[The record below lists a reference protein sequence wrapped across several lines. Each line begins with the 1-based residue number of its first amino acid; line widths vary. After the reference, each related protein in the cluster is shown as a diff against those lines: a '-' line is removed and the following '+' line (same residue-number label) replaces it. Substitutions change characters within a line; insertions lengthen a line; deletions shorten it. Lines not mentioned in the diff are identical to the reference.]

1 MSLKL
6 KINTK
11 DWFLYMILI
20 PFLYPRGFSEYIPVY
35 KTFFTLWLYG
45 AMIGISLMVLFEISN
60 RAVSIRTY
68 NCWLTLYFAVMI
80 FLTLLIRK
88 SFNAGLQKMFA
99 TPALCVLCAI
109 YLKKNPKALIKC
121 LNNLLTIIFLL
132 NFTIFNPLL
141 WEQYFSPIE
150 NHITFLGHVQINTQ
164 LGVVGIFFAC
174 LGYCLNI
181 NSKKE
186 MNFQVILSV
195 ITMILSFTNAAYMAL
210 ILLIMFWL
218 FEKFGIKKSF
228 ISKAQIYACLYILI
242 NACLFIFITY
252 KGISLSIAGFS
263 LNGRGH
269 IWREALNTFFKNPI
283 HGYGVHGVLIK
294 VFWSA
299 WTGNGQG
306 MNYMHNQILQ
316 VLNDG
321 GVMLFIP
328 YIFMIF
334 SCIKNLN
341 KIQSKKL
348 QFWLSV
354 CMIIMLFV
362 MTFESVMD
370 YFYVFFV
377 FMTVS
382 YLPEIQT
389 KVPCMAAKINYGSY
403 KKEL

>member
-6 KINTK
+6 RIDPKG
-11 DWFLYMILI
+11 WLLYIILI
-20 PFLYPRGFSEYIPVY
+20 PFLYPRGFSEYISVY
-35 KTFFTLWLYG
+35 KIFFTLWLYG
-45 AMIGISLMVLFEISN
+45 AIVCVFLIAIFEISN
-60 RAVSIRTY
+60 YTVSLKPY
-68 NCWLTLYFAVMI
+68 NFWLTLYFLVMA

-88 SFNAGLQKMFA
+88 SFNGGLQKTFA
-99 TPALCVLCAI
+99 TPALCILCAI
-109 YLKKNPKALIKC
+109 YLKKNPKIFIKC
-121 LNNLLTIIFLL
+121 LNNLLIIVFLL
-132 NFTIFNPLL
+132 NLTIFNPLL
-141 WEQYFSPIE
+141 WKEYFAPAE
-150 NHITFLGHVQINTQ
+150 NHITFLGHVQINAQ
-164 LGVVGIFFAC
+164 LGTVGIFFAC
-174 LGYCLNI
+174 LSYYLNI
-181 NSKKE
+181 ANRKK
-186 MNFQVILSV
+186 MILQVIVSI
-195 ITMILSFTNAAYMAL
+195 ITMIMSFTNASYIAL
-210 ILLIMFWL
+210 ILLIVFWL
-218 FEKFGIKKSF
+218 FEKSGIRKVIIFKT
-228 ISKAQIYACLYILI
+228 QIYVYLYILVNI
-242 NACLFIFITY
+242 FLFMFITY
-252 KGISLSIAGFS
+252 KGLSLSIAGFS

-269 IWREALNTFFKNPI
+269 IWREALNSFFRNPI

-321 GVMLFIP
+321 GSMLFIP

-348 QFWLSV
+348 QFWLSG

-377 FMTVS
+377 FMAVS
-382 YLPEIQT
+382 YLPEIQRKAMYT
-389 KVPCMAAKINYGSY
+389 EAK
-403 KKEL
+403 